1 MKVVF
6 VFTGHSGVD
15 YTKYFNLIQKINN
28 INPSTLPIS
37 FDTNAKQVVITDY
50 TKYQISFFSLW
61 VVFVFKNKK
70 TKMKRSRVLPQV
82 RYVGIFCIPQ
92 I

>member
-1 MKVVF
+1 MKVEF
-6 VFTGHSGVD
+6 VSTVHSGVD
-15 YTKYFNLIQKINN
+15 YTKYFNLIKKINRSN

-61 VVFVFKNKK
+61 VVFVFENKK

-82 RYVGIFCIPQ
+82 RYDNKRDR
-92 I
+92 